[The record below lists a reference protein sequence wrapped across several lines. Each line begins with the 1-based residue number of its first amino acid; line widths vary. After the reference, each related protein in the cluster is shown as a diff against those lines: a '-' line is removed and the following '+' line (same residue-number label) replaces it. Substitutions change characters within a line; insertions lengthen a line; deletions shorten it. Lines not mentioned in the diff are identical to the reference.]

1 MYKHLVSFGL
11 RAVLLFSTRAV
22 KIYSSAFCCSDSF
35 MFVFFHLFNAL
46 PETEYNAGLLH
57 DQVYF
62 HNLFS
67 E

>member
-1 MYKHLVSFGL
+1 
-11 RAVLLFSTRAV
+11 
-22 KIYSSAFCCSDSF
+22 

-57 DQVYF
+57 DQVYL